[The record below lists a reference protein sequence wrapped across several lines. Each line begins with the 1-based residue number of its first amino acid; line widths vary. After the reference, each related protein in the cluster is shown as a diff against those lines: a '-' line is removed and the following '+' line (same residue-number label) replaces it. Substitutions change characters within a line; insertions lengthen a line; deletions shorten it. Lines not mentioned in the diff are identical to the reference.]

1 MTPAS
6 SIVGSEDPGAVPG
19 AVLRVSMAAPDGAV
33 LKVTSD
39 SGHAGDLAAATCV
52 TLTVTTESGGPVPW
66 ASLVDKGGCGMLVA
80 QSLGHP
86 LVSPGLGGLGTTSTW
101 LAPSGRGYDI
111 FFGGPE
117 RGATSVALRNN
128 KGTSGAV
135 GLVVGGWYVIYI
147 GTGRA
152 GSFDNLTFFNAEG
165 KIVASS
171 RW

>member
-1 MTPAS
+1 
-6 SIVGSEDPGAVPG
+6 
-19 AVLRVSMAAPDGAV
+19 
-33 LKVTSD
+33 
-39 SGHAGDLAAATCV
+39 
-52 TLTVTTESGGPVPW
+52 
-66 ASLVDKGGCGMLVA
+66 MLVA
-80 QSLGHP
+80 ESLGHP
-86 LVSPGLGGLGTTSTW
+86 LVSSDLGGLGTRSTW
-101 LAPSGRGYDI
+101 LAPSGQGYDI

-135 GLVVGGWYVIYI
+135 GLVVSGWYVIYI

-165 KIVASS
+165 KIVSSS